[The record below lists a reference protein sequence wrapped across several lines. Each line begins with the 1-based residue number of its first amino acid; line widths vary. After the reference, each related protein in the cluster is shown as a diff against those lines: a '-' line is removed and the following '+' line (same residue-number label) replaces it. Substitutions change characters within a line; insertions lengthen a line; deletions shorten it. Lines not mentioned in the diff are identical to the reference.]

1 MSLKPSRLC
10 KTVTGIALSGGGF
23 TPRVYTSHATV
34 DMYFMNTLHLHVGRV
49 LSVVVVPSLYN
60 DPFSNRHAACEVFA

>member
-1 MSLKPSRLC
+1 MGDLL
-10 KTVTGIALSGGGF
+10 
-23 TPRVYTSHATV
+23 TSHATV
-34 DMYFMNTLHLHVGRV
+34 DLYFTTRNTLHLHLGRV